1 MVRRP
6 RSAADDL
13 RSFIAA
19 AVAQG
24 MPRVE
29 GMRALL
35 AVRDLV
41 LERAAPP
48 PPGTPATV
56 CRWVRTATQ
65 LAAAVDAGAVAE
77 PNRNQA
83 RNLLAKWKEVLAAVE
98 AWTDGGRRAP
108 LPPLL
113 PVHEDL
119 PQAVG
124 VEACRER

>member
-6 RSAADDL
+6 RSAAGDL
-13 RSFIAA
+13 RTFIAA
-19 AVAQG
+19 AGAQG
-24 MPRVE
+24 VPRGE
-29 GMRALL
+29 CMRALL
-35 AVRDLV
+35 AVRELV

-48 PPGTPATV
+48 PPGMPATV

-83 RNLLAKWKEVLAAVE
+83 RNLLATWRPVLSAVE
-98 AWTDGGRRAP
+98 TWTDGGRSAP
-108 LPPLL
+108 LAPLL
-113 PVHEDL
+113 LVHENL
-119 PQAVG
+119 PQAAG